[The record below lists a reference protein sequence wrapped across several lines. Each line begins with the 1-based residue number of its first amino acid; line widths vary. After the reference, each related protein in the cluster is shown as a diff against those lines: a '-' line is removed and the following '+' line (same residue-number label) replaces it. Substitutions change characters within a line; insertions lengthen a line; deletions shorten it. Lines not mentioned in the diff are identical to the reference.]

1 MTTLR
6 VGRLWL
12 AGLMV
17 ALIGLMLVP
26 GASAA
31 PDRAVFSGGS
41 DQVITV
47 YAPSAGA
54 VVAELTAW
62 ERNADG
68 TWKVF
73 AGPVPADVGAD
84 GVVAANEF
92 STRTPAGVFPLSQAF
107 GRQPAPETA
116 MPYFQSDRRDWW
128 DANPLSPTYNTHVR
142 QDASPGGNSENL
154 YAAGPLYDYAVAIGY
169 NAARI
174 PGLGSAMFLHVTDGT
189 TTEGCVAIDRDTLT
203 SLLGR
208 LDPAKNPVIEIAVGA

>member
-17 ALIGLMLVP
+17 ALIGLVLAP

-31 PDRAVFSGGS
+31 PDRAVFSGAS

-54 VVAELTAW
+54 VIAELTAW
-62 ERNADG
+62 ERTADG
-68 TWKVF
+68 TWQVF
-73 AGPVPADVGAD
+73 AGPVPADVGAE
-84 GVVAANEF
+84 GIGAANEF

-128 DANPLSPTYNTHVR
+128 DSNPLSPTYNTHVR

-154 YAAGPLYDYAVAIGY
+154 SAAGPLYDYAVAIGY
-169 NAARI
+169 NAARV